1 MRGAFLAA
9 LTTLALEA
17 SAYHVRM
24 QGRMRSPAD
33 APLARR
39 GNLAGSSP
47 LTNSADISY
56 YTNVT
61 LGGDDY
67 EVLIDTGRC
76 VPASEKSTSC

>member
-76 VPASEKSTSC
+76 VPASEGSTSC